1 MRIAPPEA
9 PKSGYLFGKGVYFA
23 DSAGKSA
30 DYCRPYLSN
39 GIGIFVM
46 CEVALGK
53 VHEVKQPTHS
63 EYLAP
68 GTHSCQALGRTKP
81 NPSGSKTI
89 ESDIDVPAGK
99 TISFPDGYMGVNEY
113 IVYNTNQVR
122 MRYILKCQM

>member
-9 PKSGYLFGKGVYFA
+9 PASGYNFGKGVYFA

-30 DYCRPYLSN
+30 DYTRSYQSN

-53 VHEVKQPTHS
+53 VHEVTRPTCS
-63 EYLAP
+63 SYLPP

-81 NPSGSKTI
+81 DPKGS
-89 ESDIDVPAGK
+89 
-99 TISFPDGYMGVNEY
+99 
-113 IVYNTNQVR
+113 
-122 MRYILKCQM
+122 